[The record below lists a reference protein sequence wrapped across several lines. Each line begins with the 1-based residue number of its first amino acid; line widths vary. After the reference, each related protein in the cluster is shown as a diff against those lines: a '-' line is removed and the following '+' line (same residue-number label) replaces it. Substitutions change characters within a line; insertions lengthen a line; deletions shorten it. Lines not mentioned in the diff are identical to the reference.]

1 MAEEHES
8 TAPSGELPVV
18 GQRQE
23 TRWRKRSAERATRQV
38 RTRAE
43 ARSDHFLKIAL
54 DLLSEGG
61 TDSLSVRKVVDR
73 SGMSLRSFYQ
83 SFSGTDDLFLAIY
96 EEATLGGLDRQLDAV
111 AKAGDDP
118 MDRLRAFMEA
128 EWIVL
133 EQSSELLRRSLV
145 VYHHRLSETKPA
157 ELAALLEPQHAALT
171 ELLQQCR
178 SQGLQGPDL
187 DDSVTASLLIHL
199 MMEMLQ
205 ARVLGFEVGGNS
217 ISADR
222 VWAFVESAFS
232 GRGDQ
237 RG

>member
-1 MAEEHES
+1 MAEDPGS
-8 TAPSGELPVV
+8 IAPSGELPVV
-18 GQRQE
+18 GQRQD

-38 RTRAE
+38 RTKAE

-61 TDSLSVRKVVDR
+61 TDNLSVRKVVER

-133 EQSSELLRRSLV
+133 DQASSLLQRSLV
-145 VYHHRLSETKPA
+145 VYHQRLSETKPA
-157 ELAALLEPQHAALT
+157 ELAALLEPQHSALT
-171 ELLQQCR
+171 ELLKQCCSR
-178 SQGLQGPDL
+178 GLQGPDL

-222 VWAFVESAFS
+222 VWAFVQSAFS
-232 GRGDQ
+232 NGGGR
-237 RG
+237 RA